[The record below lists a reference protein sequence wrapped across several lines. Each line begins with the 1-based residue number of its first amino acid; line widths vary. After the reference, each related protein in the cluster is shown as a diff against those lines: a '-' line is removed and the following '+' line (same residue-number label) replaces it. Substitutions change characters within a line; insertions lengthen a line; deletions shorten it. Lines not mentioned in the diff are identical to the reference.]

1 MTKLLDLLGRGSVA
15 FAAVVFMVA
24 AANPRLVGAADS
36 VPEMAGTC
44 GACHGPAGRS
54 SMTEVPSLAGQPAYY
69 LTLQLTLFRDQQRQS
84 ARMSPIA
91 AALSDSEVRQ
101 LSAYFAALPPAE
113 KPGGQDKA
121 QAGEGEQLAQVNHCA
136 SCHLATYTGQNQMPR
151 LAGQRED
158 YLLKAMK
165 DYRDGKRS
173 GFDGTMTEV
182 LRGLPD
188 RDLAALAHY
197 LSQLN

>member
-1 MTKLLDLLGRGSVA
+1 MTTLLDLLGRGSLV
-15 FAAVVFMVA
+15 FAAVVFVVA
-24 AANPRLVGAADS
+24 AGNPRPVGAADS

-54 SMTEVPSLAGQPAYY
+54 SMTEVPSLAGQPTYY

-91 AALSDSEVRQ
+91 AALSDSDVQE
-101 LSAYFAALPPAE
+101 LSAFFAALPPAG
-113 KPGGQDKA
+113 PLDGQDTSA
-121 QAGEGEQLAQVNHCA
+121 SGEGERLAKSNHCA
-136 SCHLATYTGQNQMPR
+136 SCHLATYAGQNQMPR

-165 DYRDGKRS
+165 DYRDGTRS

-182 LRGLPD
+182 LHGLAD
-188 RDLAALAHY
+188 GDLVALAHY
-197 LSQLN
+197 LSQLQ

>member
-1 MTKLLDLLGRGSVA
+1 MTTLPDLLARASLA
-15 FAAVVFMVA
+15 FAAVVIVVA
-24 AANPRLVGAADS
+24 AAAPRRVGPGDS
-36 VPEMAGTC
+36 APAMAGTC

-54 SMTEVPSLAGQPAYY
+54 SMTEVPSLAGQPTYY

-91 AALSDSEVRQ
+91 AALNDSEMRQ

-113 KPGGQDKA
+113 APGGQDKA
-121 QAGEGEQLAQVNHCA
+121 RAGEGERLTQVNHCA
-136 SCHLATYTGQNQMPR
+136 SCHLATFAGQNQMPR

-165 DYRDGKRS
+165 DYRDGKRP

-182 LRGLPD
+182 LHGLAD
-188 RDLAALAHY
+188 RDLATLAYY
-197 LSQLN
+197 LSHLN

>member
-1 MTKLLDLLGRGSVA
+1 MTTLLDLLGRGSLA
-15 FAAVVFMVA
+15 FAAVVFVVA
-24 AANPRLVGAADS
+24 AGNPQPVGAADS
-36 VPEMAGTC
+36 IPEMAGSC

-54 SMTEVPSLAGQPAYY
+54 SMTEVPSLAGQPAFY

-113 KPGGQDKA
+113 PLDGQDKA
-121 QAGEGEQLAQVNHCA
+121 RAGEGERLTQVNHCA

-165 DYRDGKRS
+165 DYREGNRS

-182 LRGLPD
+182 LHGLPD

-197 LSQLN
+197 LSQLH

>member
-1 MTKLLDLLGRGSVA
+1 MTTLLDLLGRGSLA
-15 FAAVVFMVA
+15 FAAVVFVVA
-24 AANPRLVGAADS
+24 AANPHPVGAADS
-36 VPEMAGTC
+36 VPEMAGSC

-113 KPGGQDKA
+113 PPDGQDRA
-121 QAGEGEQLAQVNHCA
+121 RAGEGERLTEVNHCA
-136 SCHLATYTGQNQMPR
+136 SCHLATFAGQNQMPR

-165 DYRDGKRS
+165 DYRDGNRP

-182 LRGLPD
+182 LHGLPD

-197 LSQLN
+197 LSQLH

>member
-1 MTKLLDLLGRGSVA
+1 MTTLLDLLGRGSLA
-15 FAAVVFMVA
+15 FAAVVFVVA
-24 AANPRLVGAADS
+24 AANPHPVGAADA
-36 VPEMAGTC
+36 VPETAGNC

-54 SMTEVPSLAGQPAYY
+54 SMTEVPSLAGQPAFY
-69 LTLQLTLFRDQQRQS
+69 LTMQLTLFRDQQRQS

-91 AALSDSEVRQ
+91 AVLSDSEVRQ

-113 KPGGQDKA
+113 PPGGQDNA
-121 QAGEGEQLAQVNHCA
+121 RAGEGERLIQVNHCA

-165 DYRDGKRS
+165 DYRDGNRS

-197 LSQLN
+197 LSQLH

>member
-1 MTKLLDLLGRGSVA
+1 MTTLLDLLGRASLA
-15 FAAVVFMVA
+15 FAAVVFVVA
-24 AANPRLVGAADS
+24 AANPHPVGAADS
-36 VPEMAGTC
+36 VPEMAGSC

-91 AALSDSEVRQ
+91 AALSDSDVRQ

-113 KPGGQDKA
+113 PADGQDKA
-121 QAGEGEQLAQVNHCA
+121 QAGEGERLAQVNHCA
-136 SCHLATYTGQNQMPR
+136 SCHLATFAGQNQMPR

-165 DYRDGKRS
+165 DYRDDSRP

-182 LRGLPD
+182 LHGLPD

-197 LSQLN
+197 LSQLH

>member
-1 MTKLLDLLGRGSVA
+1 MTTLLDLLGRGSLA
-15 FAAVVFMVA
+15 FAAIVFVVA
-24 AANPRLVGAADS
+24 AGYPHPVGAADS
-36 VPEMAGTC
+36 VPEMAGSC

-113 KPGGQDKA
+113 PLGGQDKA
-121 QAGEGEQLAQVNHCA
+121 RAGEGERLAQTNHCA
-136 SCHLATYTGQNQMPR
+136 SCHLATFAGQNQMPR

-165 DYRDGKRS
+165 DYRDGKRP

-182 LRGLPD
+182 LHGLSD
-188 RDLAALAHY
+188 RDLAALARY
-197 LSQLN
+197 LSQLH

>member
-1 MTKLLDLLGRGSVA
+1 MTTLLDLLGRGSLA
-15 FAAVVFMVA
+15 FAAVVFVVA
-24 AANPRLVGAADS
+24 AGNPHPVGAADS
-36 VPEMAGTC
+36 VPEMAANC

-54 SMTEVPSLAGQPAYY
+54 SMTEIPSLAGQPAYY

-91 AALSDSEVRQ
+91 TALSDSEVRQ
-101 LSAYFAALPPAE
+101 FSAYFAALPPAE
-113 KPGGQDKA
+113 PLGGQDKA
-121 QAGEGEQLAQVNHCA
+121 QVGEGERLTQANHCA
-136 SCHLATYTGQNQMPR
+136 SCHLATFAGQNQMPR

-165 DYRDGKRS
+165 DYGDGSRP

-182 LRGLPD
+182 LHGLPD

-197 LSQLN
+197 LSQLH

>member
-1 MTKLLDLLGRGSVA
+1 MTTLLDLLGRGSLA
-15 FAAVVFMVA
+15 FAAVVFVVA
-24 AANPRLVGAADS
+24 AANPHSVGAADS
-36 VPEMAGTC
+36 VPEMAGSC

-101 LSAYFAALPPAE
+101 LSAYFAALPSAE
-113 KPGGQDKA
+113 PPGGQDKA
-121 QAGEGEQLAQVNHCA
+121 RTGEGERLTQVNHCA
-136 SCHLATYTGQNQMPR
+136 SCHLATYAGQNQMPR

-165 DYRDGKRS
+165 DYRDGNRP

-182 LRGLPD
+182 LRGIPD
-188 RDLAALAHY
+188 RDLVALAHY
-197 LSQLN
+197 LSQLH

>member
-1 MTKLLDLLGRGSVA
+1 MTTLRDLLWHASVTIA
-15 FAAVVFMVA
+15 AIVFAVEAGNPQAAGAVGPIQEQA
-24 AANPRLVGAADS
+24 ESCA
-36 VPEMAGTC
+36 
-44 GACHGPAGRS
+44 ACHGPGGHS

-69 LTLQLTLFRDQQRQS
+69 LTLQLTLFRDKQRQS

-91 AALSDSEVRQ
+91 AALSDSDLEQ
-101 LSAYFAALPPAE
+101 LGAYFAALPPAE
-113 KPGGQDKA
+113 PLAGQDSSRT
-121 QAGEGEQLAQVNHCA
+121 GEGERLAQANHCA
-136 SCHLATYTGQNQMPR
+136 SCHLATYAGQNQMAR

-165 DYRDGKRS
+165 DYRDGKRP

-182 LRGLPD
+182 LHGLPD

-197 LSQLN
+197 LSQLR